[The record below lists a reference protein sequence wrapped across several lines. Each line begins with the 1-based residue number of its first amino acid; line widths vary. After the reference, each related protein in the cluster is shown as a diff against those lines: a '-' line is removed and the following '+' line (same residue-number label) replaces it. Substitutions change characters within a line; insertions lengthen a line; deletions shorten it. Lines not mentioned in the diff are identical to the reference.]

1 MHHLAV
7 PESDEAYLTAQL
19 ETCRDRHALTNA
31 IDQRFHV
38 RCRRAVAGL
47 DEVGVFVRNVGAA
60 DPHPAQADAIDQL
73 TRGQLAGDRVDEH
86 RAGVLPAGLVL
97 PPPADDLGDLTLGS
111 SNVTDSQ
118 LQFGR
123 QDDLVVAEIRS
134 AKSQPERFCRSPRRP
149 TLEKVEDLDA
159 KEAGGDVGA
168 VAAGVHPNR
177 PSYRTW
183 YTDRPFESGESGGG
197 GSPRQDRKRDR

>member
-47 DEVGVFVRNVGAA
+47 NEVGVFVRNVGATDA
-60 DPHPAQADAIDQL
+60 HPAQADAIDQL
-73 TRGQLAGDRVDEH
+73 TRGQLARDRVDEH

-97 PPPADDLGDLTLGS
+97 PSPADDLGDLLLGS
-111 SNVTDSQ
+111 IDIADSQ
-118 LQFGR
+118 FQFGR
-123 QDDLVVAEIRS
+123 ENDLVVAEIRS
-134 AKSQPERFCRSPRRP
+134 TKSQAERFSRSPCRP
-149 TLEKVEDLDA
+149 ALAKVEDLDA
-159 KEAGGDVGA
+159 NEAGGNVGA

-177 PSYRTW
+177 PSYRAW
-183 YTDRPFESGESGGG
+183 N
-197 GSPRQDRKRDR
+197 

>member
-47 DEVGVFVRNVGAA
+47 DEVGVFVRNVSAA
-60 DPHPAQADAIDQL
+60 DAHPAQSDAIDQL

-97 PPPADDLGDLTLGS
+97 PSPADDLGDLVFGS
-111 SNVTDSQ
+111 IDVTDSQ
-118 LQFGR
+118 FEFGR
-123 QDDLVVAEIRS
+123 EDDLVVAEIRS
-134 AKSQPERFCRSPRRP
+134 SKSQAERFCLSPRRP
-149 TLEKVEDLDA
+149 ALANVKNLGSH
-159 KEAGGDVGA
+159 EARRHVGT

-177 PSYRTW
+177 PSYRAWNT
-183 YTDRPFESGESGGG
+183 YRPFESGE
-197 GSPRQDRKRDR
+197 P